1 MRVSG
6 WVRSV
11 VVGVGGAVL
20 AVSAAGTVSASG
32 AGTGAGPASA
42 LGAGSGPGGAATQSI
57 PVQENPHWGV
67 ADAERFWTAA
77 RMEAATPPPPAKT
90 DGAGRTG
97 SQKLPGASGPAQYAS
112 PASTRA
118 TGATSTPATRT
129 AAATPAKR
137 TPSATYYQGAKTIGV
152 LYFVGKD
159 LSAHS
164 CTASVVHS
172 AKGNLV
178 LTAAHCGN
186 GSKYA
191 FVPQYRS
198 DRSATKQPYGIWAV
212 DRVFKDPRHTVKGP
226 GSDLDFAFATLKADQ
241 RGRQVEQVTGAN
253 RLTRTPSYQVPV
265 TVIGYPKAA
274 YDAKDRAI
282 KCRAKTTRLA
292 GYKQL
297 RMACGGFYGGTSGS
311 PWLMNFDEKTKTG
324 DVVGNLGGWGGG
336 GASASVSYAPYYD
349 GEVFKLYQ
357 DAVDGVAAVTRPPL
371 PYSPGGGETWQHAK
385 QLASGD
391 YTGDGR
397 ADLIVVWTDG
407 EVTLYTGDGKG
418 GFSGERRL
426 KAAKGTWKHATAVT
440 GGDFTGSSKLS
451 DLVVRWSDGE
461 VTLYPDVSAAGFGKE
476 IRLARA
482 KSVWKHAS
490 QITAGRYS
498 GNKRADDLVVRWS
511 DGEVTLYR
519 DLGGQKLKKQS
530 RLHKPNAAWKRA
542 SLVTGGDFAGGANWD
557 LLVRR
562 DDGELT
568 LHQDLSTRGTGK
580 KTRLRAADARWKS
593 VRAAA
598 VGSYTANGRADD
610 LIVRRGDGSLAL
622 YADTGAKLGAERGLV
637 PPKAR

>member
-1 MRVSG
+1 M
-6 WVRSV
+6 
-11 VVGVGGAVL
+11 GGAVF

-32 AGTGAGPASA
+32 AGDGPGPSST
-42 LGAGSGPGGAATQSI
+42 LGSGSGSQVASTQSI
-57 PVQENPHWGV
+57 PVRENGNWGV
-67 ADAERFWTAA
+67 ADAEQFWTAA
-77 RMEAATPPPPAKT
+77 RMEAATPPPPAK
-90 DGAGRTG
+90 A
-97 SQKLPGASGPAQYAS
+97 AGPAPATAS
-112 PASTRA
+112 PASA
-118 TGATSTPATRT
+118 PATRT
-129 AAATPAKR
+129 ASAPVARATPAATR
-137 TPSATYYQGAKTIGV
+137 AASAPTASYYKGAKTIGV
-152 LYFVGKD
+152 LYFVDRG

-172 AKGNLV
+172 AKGNLI

-198 DRSATKQPYGIWAV
+198 DRPAAKQPYGIWAV
-212 DRVFKDPRHTVKGP
+212 DRVFKDPRHTAKGT
-226 GSDLDFAFATLKADQ
+226 GSNLDFAFATLKADQ

-253 RLTRTPSYQVPV
+253 RLARTPGYRVPV
-265 TVIGYPKAA
+265 TVIGYPKAT

-311 PWLMNFDEKTKTG
+311 PWLMNFDERTKTG

-336 GASASVSYAPYYD
+336 GSSPSVSYAPYYD

-391 YTGDGR
+391 YTGDGK
-397 ADLIVVWTDG
+397 ADLVVVWTDG

-440 GGDFTGSSKLS
+440 GGDFTGSTKLS

-461 VTLYPDVSAAGFGKE
+461 VTLYPDVSTAGFGKE

-482 KSVWKHAS
+482 KSTWKHAG
-490 QITAGRYS
+490 QITAGRFS

-519 DLGGQKLKKQS
+519 DVGGQRLKKET
-530 RLHKPNAAWKRA
+530 RLHKPGATWKRA
-542 SLVTGGDFAGGANWD
+542 SLLTAGDFAGGANWD
-557 LLVRR
+557 LVVRR

-593 VRAAA
+593 VRATAA
-598 VGSYTANGRADD
+598 GSHTANGRADD
-610 LIVRRGDGSLAL
+610 LIVRRSDGSVAL